1 MKVSKEVKDTVI
13 ETLKKGTFEK
23 VSIECDM
30 IELEPE
36 GDVRRYK
43 AGDRLHYKITIIKE
57 DKS

>member
-1 MKVSKEVKDTVI
+1 MNVSEEIKKGII

-23 VSIECDM
+23 VSVEADM

-43 AGDRLHYKITIIKE
+43 AGERLHYKITIKLE